1 MKKNYLFILGAAAM
15 LAGCS
20 NSEVIEQ
27 QGEPGVE
34 NSEVA
39 ISLDAMTN
47 IKVDQ
52 TRAALDGW
60 NNTPIRVWGL
70 DKDGGNWTDATA
82 KLFAGRG
89 YADGTVAK
97 GGAVTLDKQYFYPM
111 NNAINF
117 SFYACAPNPGTP
129 TVQASKVIVPFSING
144 NNDILWAEAHAVDK
158 TVGDKTYAGYNARYL
173 RNNGA
178 KPQLT
183 FNHLLTRLNFQAK
196 KGVES
201 DSESVLPVKIKNITI
216 TASANA
222 TMIVAGEGK
231 GTLTE
236 VAGTTAE
243 LPVFFGDDTYAT
255 QGALNLKNDLS
266 LSEAGTVMVLP
277 RAGAYQVTVELAAD
291 GITDPIPAST
301 FEIAAESADGFLAGK
316 AYTINLTVYGLR
328 EVKFDNAIL
337 TPWDKVTDIIDT
349 EVN

>member
-1 MKKNYLFILGAAAM
+1 M
-15 LAGCS
+15 LASCS
-20 NSEVIEQ
+20 NSEVMEQ
-27 QGEPGVE
+27 QGEPVVE
-34 NSEVA
+34 NSDVA
-39 ISLDAMTN
+39 ISLDVTTN

-82 KLFAGRG
+82 KLFTGRG
-89 YADGTVAK
+89 YAEGTVAN

-111 NNAINF
+111 NNAVNF

-129 TVQASKVIVPFSING
+129 TVQANKVTVPFSING
-144 NNDILWAEAHAVDK
+144 NNDILWAEAHAEDITVD
-158 TVGDKTYAGYNARYL
+158 GKTYAGYNARYL
-173 RNNGA
+173 RNSGA
-178 KPQLT
+178 KPKLT
-183 FNHLLTRLNFQAK
+183 FNHLLTRLNFKAK

-222 TMIVAGEGK
+222 IMTVAGDGK
-231 GTLTE
+231 GALAE
-236 VAGTTAE
+236 VVGTTAE

-255 QGALNLKNDLS
+255 KGALSLKDDLS
-266 LSEAGTVMVLP
+266 LDTAGTVMVLP
-277 RAGAYQVTVELAAD
+277 KAGAYQVTVELAAD
-291 GITDPIPAST
+291 GITDPIPTST
-301 FEIAAESADGFLAGK
+301 FEIAAEGAEGFLAGK

-337 TPWDKVTDIIDT
+337 TPWDEVKDVIDT